1 MKATPALRI
10 ESLFPKAANLGDQT
24 CEHLR
29 ELILRREITGG
40 TELPEGRL
48 AEHLR
53 VSRTPMRETLV
64 RLVGEGLLERTNDRA
79 YRVRT
84 VSTREFFECMQLREL
99 LECHA
104 LDRAIPLVGDAD
116 LATLRSELLA
126 LSDSGEDD
134 MEHWRY
140 DNRFHAFFARAAGQ
154 EILADTIA
162 RMRVVAR
169 LFRIS
174 SALHRQTEIDSEH
187 LAILEAV
194 ERRDVAAAKGAM
206 LSHLHNLQDHVRRAI
221 AAELRSGQ
229 PIRIG
234 RGVKSLLAALL
245 QESLKVAH
253 KDPERW
259 RPRTSNEWGRHTARM
274 LAARTGPMPSTSR
287 NRSGVASMTSN
298 TLSPKARTSFLA

>member
-1 MKATPALRI
+1 MNATPALRI

-29 ELILRREITGG
+29 ELILRREIPGG

-79 YRVRT
+79 YRVRS

-104 LDRAIPLVGDAD
+104 LERAIPLVGDAD

-134 MEHWRY
+134 MEHWRH

-154 EILADTIA
+154 GILADTIA

-221 AAELRSGQ
+221 AAESDPGSRSG
-229 PIRIG
+229 
-234 RGVKSLLAALL
+234 
-245 QESLKVAH
+245 
-253 KDPERW
+253 
-259 RPRTSNEWGRHTARM
+259 
-274 LAARTGPMPSTSR
+274 
-287 NRSGVASMTSN
+287 
-298 TLSPKARTSFLA
+298 